1 MQKISLDEFCAQWV
15 PQPGRQSLT
24 SRLAYNA
31 SEFTT
36 LAGAFSRRFFQMSF
50 AQGGL
55 YASGNRWQPRT
66 SKWGKKFTHPT
77 MIDTGKLKDSIKGT
91 FNDKDHGS
99 LKKIHEF
106 GFKRWY
112 TYDIQTEEVS
122 YPEKGKRGRNRKGK
136 GYAAI
141 HNTDE
146 RLSPYTIN
154 QFSTRKPVQRQFIG
168 FSDRLD
174 EYINE
179 HYVPII
185 FKKFP

>member
-15 PQPGRQSLT
+15 PQPGRQSLA

-50 AQGGL
+50 TQGGF
-55 YASGNRWQPRT
+55 YAGGNQWQGRT
-66 SKWGKKFTHPT
+66 SRWGKKFTHPV
-77 MIDTGKLKDSIKGT
+77 MIDTGRLKESIKGS
-91 FNDKDHGS
+91 FKDKDRGS
-99 LKKIHEF
+99 VKKMRES
-106 GFKRWY
+106 GFKRRY
-112 TYDIQTEEVS
+112 VYEIETDAES
-122 YPEKGKRGRNRKGK
+122 FPERGKRGRNRKGK

-146 RLSPYTIN
+146 RLSPYTVN
-154 QFSTRKPVQRQFIG
+154 QYSARKPVQRQFIG

-174 EYINE
+174 NYINE

>member
-1 MQKISLDEFCAQWV
+1 MQKISLDDFIAQWV
-15 PQPGRQSLT
+15 EQPGKQSLT

-50 AQGGL
+50 AQGGF
-55 YASGNRWQPRT
+55 YGSGNRWQPRT
-66 SKWGKKFTHPT
+66 SKWGTKFTHPT
-77 MIDTGKLKDSIKGT
+77 MIDTGKLKDSIKGA
-91 FNDKDHGS
+91 FLDKDHGA
-99 LKKIHEF
+99 LKKLHEL
-106 GFKRWY
+106 GFKRLY
-112 TYDIQTEEVS
+112 AYEIETTAES

-141 HNTDE
+141 HNTDPK
-146 RLSPYTIN
+146 LSPYTVN
-154 QFSTRKPVQRQFIG
+154 QYSSRKPVQRQFIG

-174 EYINE
+174 EYINQ

>member
-50 AQGGL
+50 AQGGF
-55 YASGNRWQPRT
+55 YAGGNKWQART
-66 SKWGKKFTHPT
+66 SKWGKKFTHPV
-77 MIDTGKLKDSIKGT
+77 MNDTGRLKSNIRGT
-91 FNDKDHGS
+91 YLDKDHGA
-99 LKKIHEF
+99 LKNIHES
-106 GFKRWY
+106 GFKRQY
-112 TYDIQTEEVS
+112 IYDIQTEEVS
-122 YPEKGKRGRNRKGK
+122 YPEKGKRGRNSKGK

-141 HNTDE
+141 HNTDGH
-146 RLSPYTIN
+146 LSPYTVN
-154 QFSTRKPVQRQFIG
+154 QYSTRKPVQRQFIG
-168 FSDRLD
+168 FSGRLD
-174 EYINE
+174 DYIHE
-179 HYVPII
+179 HYAPII

>member
-24 SRLAYNA
+24 SRLSYNA

-50 AQGGL
+50 AQGGF
-55 YASGNRWQPRT
+55 YASGNRWQART

-77 MIDTGKLKDSIKGT
+77 MIDTGRLKDSIKGT
-91 FNDKDHGS
+91 FKDKDHGA

-112 TYDIQTEEVS
+112 IYDIETDAES
-122 YPEKGKRGRNRKGK
+122 YPEKGKRGRNRKGR

-146 RLSPYTIN
+146 KLTPYTVN
-154 QFSTRKPVQRQFIG
+154 QYSTRKPVQRQFIG
-168 FSDRLD
+168 FSNKLD
-174 EYINE
+174 DYINE